1 MCKKSAFKINSFNK
15 IEVTSLIY
23 FFKQTKIEPMRKNLT
38 LYMFCI
44 HRTVIGMLL
53 TEKEYASPDN
63 TFVEIGTYILEYYAH
78 QLTESTSIDEIN
90 ALHNTINNE

>member
-1 MCKKSAFKINSFNK
+1 
-15 IEVTSLIY
+15 
-23 FFKQTKIEPMRKNLT
+23 MRKTLT

-90 ALHNTINNE
+90 ALHNTIKNE

>member
-1 MCKKSAFKINSFNK
+1 
-15 IEVTSLIY
+15 
-23 FFKQTKIEPMRKNLT
+23 MRKNLIV
-38 LYMFCI
+38 YMFCI

-90 ALHNTINNE
+90 ALHNTIKNE